1 MEKPAAL
8 IWGSGPPHIQLLLLW
23 TG

>member
-8 IWGSGPPHIQLLLLW
+8 LKGSVW
-23 TG
+23 